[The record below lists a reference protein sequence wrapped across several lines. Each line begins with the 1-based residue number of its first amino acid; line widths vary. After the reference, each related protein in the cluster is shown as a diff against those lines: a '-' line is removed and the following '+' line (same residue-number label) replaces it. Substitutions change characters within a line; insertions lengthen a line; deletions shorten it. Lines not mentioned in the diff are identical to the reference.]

1 MQGGSKGAGRMRAWA
16 ERRGNESIGEHRRV
30 RARGM
35 GEGAGE
41 PRARAEQGHIG
52 EGMSVGKARWA
63 ERGC

>member
-1 MQGGSKGAGRMRAWA
+1 MQGARR
-16 ERRGNESIGEHRRV
+16 ERGCRQNEGVGNKSTGEHRRV